1 MMIWTLQGTTPHDRS
16 MPGLL
21 ARVTAML
28 ALALMLD
35 CASAE
40 GMVPTRQK
48 PVKARHSVA
57 LQSYPVKRGAKKSAG
72 GRVVSAK
79 PNAKK
84 PNVKRQNERATG
96 KAARDAAPH
105 GKERGRRQRNEP
117 PADEPTMYRVRGRRG
132 RGASVLM
139 VGGRAREYSRSV
151 VVIGPAPLRG
161 THEILVHQNL
171 MADEAGLER
180 IQDDEDLDRLRANRD
195 LVDFMN
201 ARDLYV
207 NPELPENRR
216 CARVWTVQFVKD
228 LARAFYATFGQP
240 LDLNS
245 AARSVTYQLRLQT
258 TNGNAAGTD
267 GDAASPHL
275 TGQAVDIGKRGMS
288 RAQLAWM
295 RERLV
300 PLIQAGKID
309 VEEEFKQ
316 ACFHI
321 SVYRSY
327 LPMLPRQTIAQMRT
341 TPIETVTPGPI
352 LIAPER

>member
-1 MMIWTLQGTTPHDRS
+1 
-16 MPGLL
+16 
-21 ARVTAML
+21 ML
-28 ALALMLD
+28 ALALVLH
-35 CASAE
+35 CASAA

-48 PVKARHSVA
+48 PAKVRHSVVLA
-57 LQSYPVKRGAKKSAG
+57 STPAKRGTRKIPARATKGQKKALAERLISE
-72 GRVVSAK
+72 K
-79 PNAKK
+79 PVPKK
-84 PNVKRQNERATG
+84 PGTKRRGTHASDRTPQKTEPRG
-96 KAARDAAPH
+96 KVH
-105 GKERGRRQRNEP
+105 GRRQRKDDP
-117 PADEPTMYRVRGRRG
+117 PADEPTMYRARTVNPQKGRRG
-132 RGASVLM
+132 QRTSVLL
-139 VGGRAREYSRSV
+139 VGGSAREYTRSV

-180 IQDDEDLDRLRANRD
+180 IQDDGDLDRLRTNRD
-195 LVDFMN
+195 LVDFVS
-201 ARDLYV
+201 ARDLRV

-216 CARVWTVQFVKD
+216 CARAWTVQFVND
-228 LARAFYATFGQP
+228 MARAFYATFGQP

-275 TGQAVDIGKRGMS
+275 TGQAIDIGKRAMS

-295 RERLV
+295 RNRLV

-327 LPMLPRQTIAQMRT
+327 LPMSPKRNLAQLQETQPMRVAE
-341 TPIETVTPGPI
+341 PGAIVT
-352 LIAPER
+352 APEP

>member
-1 MMIWTLQGTTPHDRS
+1 
-16 MPGLL
+16 
-21 ARVTAML
+21 
-28 ALALMLD
+28 
-35 CASAE
+35 
-40 GMVPTRQK
+40 
-48 PVKARHSVA
+48 
-57 LQSYPVKRGAKKSAG
+57 
-72 GRVVSAK
+72 
-79 PNAKK
+79 
-84 PNVKRQNERATG
+84 
-96 KAARDAAPH
+96 
-105 GKERGRRQRNEP
+105 
-117 PADEPTMYRVRGRRG
+117 MYRARTVNPQKGRRG
-132 RGASVLM
+132 QRTSVLL
-139 VGGRAREYSRSV
+139 VGGSAREYTRSV

-180 IQDDEDLDRLRANRD
+180 IQDDGDLDRLRTNRD
-195 LVDFMN
+195 LVDFVS
-201 ARDLYV
+201 ARDLRV

-216 CARVWTVQFVKD
+216 CARAWTVQFVND
-228 LARAFYATFGQP
+228 MARAFYATFGQP

-275 TGQAVDIGKRGMS
+275 TGQAIDIGKRAMS

-295 RERLV
+295 RNRLV

-327 LPMLPRQTIAQMRT
+327 LPMSPKRNLAQLQETQPMRVAE
-341 TPIETVTPGPI
+341 PGAIVT
-352 LIAPER
+352 APEP